1 MSTNQYDV
9 GQLNDEYLKL
19 HGLYLILQ
27 IMIQSPK
34 HFLSEISKLE
44 IIFIHIKYTL
54 CYNVSTEVI
63 NIYTYYNSY

>member
-19 HGLYLILQ
+19 HGLHLIF
-27 IMIQSPK
+27 QSPKSKK

-44 IIFIHIKYTL
+44 IIFIHMKYPL

-63 NIYTYYNSY
+63 IYTL